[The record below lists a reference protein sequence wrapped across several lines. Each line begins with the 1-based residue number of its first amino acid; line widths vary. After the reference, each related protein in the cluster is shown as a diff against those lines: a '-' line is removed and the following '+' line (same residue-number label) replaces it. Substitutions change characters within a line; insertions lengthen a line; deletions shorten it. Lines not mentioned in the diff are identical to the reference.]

1 MCSSTPEVGQEGQK
15 FKDPLD
21 YFGDLRL
28 FCNKRKSVSENQNS
42 RVTMTS
48 TATITDDVVR

>member
-1 MCSSTPEVGQEGQK
+1 MCSSTPEVGQEGQE

-28 FCNKRKSVSENQNS
+28 FCNRRKSVSENQNS

-48 TATITDDVVR
+48 AATVTDDVVR